1 MSKVKS
7 IGIIAEDN
15 SDFETS
21 KILIK
26 RIIKKDNIAFKK
38 AIGNGCGKI
47 KRKALDYSRDL
58 KNRGCNL
65 LILLH
70 DLDRNQLVT
79 LKAEL
84 DNKLA
89 GSHIAN
95 YFVCIPIEE
104 IEAWLLSD
112 PNGIKE
118 ALNLRKAPNV
128 KGQPEQIPSPK
139 EKLEEL
145 VSICSNREK
154 VYLNT
159 KHNEIIATKI
169 SIDAMKQKCNS
180 FLLLHDFLL
189 SQKY

>member
-1 MSKVKS
+1 MTKVKS

-15 SDFETS
+15 SDYETS
-21 KILIK
+21 KVLIK
-26 RIIKKDNIAFKK
+26 RIIKKDNISFKK

-84 DNKLA
+84 DCKLED
-89 GSHIAN
+89 SYIQN

-112 PNGIKE
+112 PNGIKV
-118 ALNLRKAPNV
+118 ALNLRRAPNV

-145 VSICSNREK
+145 VSICSNKEK

-159 KHNEIIATKI
+159 KHNELIASKI
-169 SIDAMKQKCNS
+169 CIDTVKQKCNS
-180 FLLLHDFLL
+180 FQLLHDFLQA
-189 SQKY
+189 QKY

>member
-1 MSKVKS
+1 MSKIKS

-21 KILIK
+21 RTLIK

-47 KRKALDYSRDL
+47 KRKAVDYSKDL

-70 DLDRNQLVT
+70 DLDRNQLAL

-84 DNKLA
+84 ENKLVD
-89 GSHIAN
+89 SHISN

-128 KGQPEQIPSPK
+128 KGLPEQIPSPK

-145 VSICSNREK
+145 VSICSNKEK

-159 KHNEIIATKI
+159 QHNEKIAQKI
-169 SIDAMKQKCNS
+169 SIDTVKQKCNS
-180 FLLLHDFLL
+180 FLLLHDFLQR
-189 SQKY
+189 QKY